1 MTAYRKSV
9 FEFLDKFTVGMP
21 LYTVSRD
28 YGITEYKLDRIIL
41 DVLSEDYISVVFVL
55 DRSPYVNVERY
66 KMEDFNESFF
76 ADFEIAKQRHKLL
89 LEV

>member
-1 MTAYRKSV
+1 MTEYRKSV
-9 FEFLDKFTVGMP
+9 FDFVDSFEIGMP

-28 YGITEYKLDRIIL
+28 YGITVYKLDRIIM

-55 DRSPYVNVERY
+55 DRSPYVNVERH

-76 ADFEIAKQRHKLL
+76 ADFEIAKQRHKSL